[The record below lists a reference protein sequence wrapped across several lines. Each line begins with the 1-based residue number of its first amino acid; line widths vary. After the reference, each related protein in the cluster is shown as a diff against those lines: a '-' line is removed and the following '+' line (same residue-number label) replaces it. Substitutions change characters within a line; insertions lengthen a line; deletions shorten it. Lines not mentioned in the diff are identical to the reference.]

1 MKKLN
6 KKMNKKMRK
15 AADGGNLALIALAVG
30 VIIIIGMYIFTKGMG
45 SSTANKASQISGA
58 LDSTSAV
65 TAPQAGNANP

>member
-15 AADGGNLALIALAVG
+15 AADGGNLALIALAIG

-45 SSTANKASQISGA
+45 TQTAAKSTQIQNA
-58 LDSTSAV
+58 LTSTDAV
-65 TAPQAGNANP
+65 TALGK